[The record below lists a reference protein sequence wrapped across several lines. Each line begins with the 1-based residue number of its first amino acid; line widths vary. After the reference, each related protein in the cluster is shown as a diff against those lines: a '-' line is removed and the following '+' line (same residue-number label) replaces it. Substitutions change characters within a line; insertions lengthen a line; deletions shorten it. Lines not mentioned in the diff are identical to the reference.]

1 MSVDTGLYV
10 TVIVAIAAS
19 LQGITGAGFMM
30 LSVPVL
36 VVFLPA
42 SVAVPGIVVLYLP
55 LATAQLLQL
64 RRDVDLR
71 LLVTLG
77 GSAALMVPFGATVLR
92 DTDTLTMQRAI
103 GWSMIALALVL
114 QLKPGPPFR
123 KEFVPNILAGLCSGF
138 LAASTSVSGPPL
150 VLLGLKQRW
159 EPARFRAT
167 LIAYFLVVS
176 LCSLPFYWELELL
189 TTATWGFVSYGFP
202 GTVVG
207 YLVGGS
213 LRVRVAGTAF
223 RWIATGIVILGGLA
237 AALF

>member
-1 MSVDTGLYV
+1 MSADTGLYV
-10 TVIVAIAAS
+10 TVIVWVAAS

-30 LSVPVL
+30 LAVPAL
-36 VVFLPA
+36 VVLLPA
-42 SVAVPGIVVLYLP
+42 HVAVPAIVVLYLP
-55 LATAQLLQL
+55 LAIAQLWQL
-64 RRDVDLR
+64 RRDVDVR
-71 LLVTLG
+71 LLATLG
-77 GSAALMVPFGATVLR
+77 GGAALMVPFGAIVLR

-103 GWSMIALALVL
+103 GWSMIALALLL
-114 QLKPGPPFR
+114 QIKPGPPFR
-123 KEFVPNILAGLCSGF
+123 KEFTPNLLAGLTSGF

-167 LIAYFLVVS
+167 LIAYFLVIS

-189 TTATWGFVSYGFP
+189 TPATWDLVLYGLPGVTAGYFVG
-202 GTVVG
+202 GWLRQHVVG
-207 YLVGGS
+207 
-213 LRVRVAGTAF
+213 AGF

>member
-1 MSVDTGLYV
+1 MSVETGLYIALV
-10 TVIVAIAAS
+10 VCVAAS

-42 SVAVPGIVVLYLP
+42 NVVVPAIVVMYLP
-55 LATAQLLQL
+55 LAVAQLLQL

-71 LLVTLG
+71 LLLTLSI
-77 GSAALMVPFGATVLR
+77 SAALMVPFGAMVLR
-92 DTDTLTMQRAI
+92 DTDALTMQRAI

-114 QLKPGPPFR
+114 QLRPGQPFR
-123 KEFVPNILAGLCSGF
+123 NAFLPNIFAGLVSGF

-167 LIAYFLVVS
+167 LIAYFFLIS

-189 TTATWGFVSYGFP
+189 TRGTWEFVLYGFP
-202 GTVVG
+202 GVTVG
-207 YLVGGS
+207 YFAGGW
-213 LRVRVAGTAF
+213 LRHHVAGGGF
-223 RWIATGIVILGGLA
+223 RWTATGIVILGGLA